1 MTQAIPTPK
10 VLIIVPAYKEEDNIN
25 GVIQGLYAQCSEW
38 DILVINDGSPDGTS
52 ERARQSGL
60 ATVIDLPVNLGIG
73 GGVQTG
79 FKYAHRYQ
87 YDVAIQF
94 DGDGQHRADQIQ
106 SIIDPVLQAKF
117 DMVIGSRF
125 INPPDG
131 FQSTVLRRFGINIF
145 KFVNSLLI
153 QQTITDNT
161 SGFRAYSPK
170 ALEFLSCH
178 YPTDYPEP
186 EAVIL
191 LGKNNFLIH
200 EVPVLMEARQG
211 GVSSISGLGSLYYMV
226 KVLLAI
232 FMSAIRRPV
241 RG

>member
-1 MTQAIPTPK
+1 MSQAISNPK
-10 VLIIVPAYKEEDNIN
+10 VLIIVPAYKEEANIN
-25 GVIQGLYAQCSEW
+25 DVIQSLHNQCPQW
-38 DILVINDGSPDGTS
+38 DILVINDGSPDKTS
-52 ERARQSGL
+52 ERANQSGL

-79 FKYAHRYQ
+79 FKYAHKYQ

-94 DGDGQHRADQIQ
+94 DGDGQHRADQIH
-106 SIIDPVLQAKF
+106 SIITPVLEKGF

-125 INPPDG
+125 IHPPDG
-131 FQSTVLRRFGINIF
+131 FQSTALRRFGITIF

-153 QQTITDNT
+153 NQIITDNT

-170 ALEFLSCH
+170 ALEFLSLH

-191 LGKNNFLIH
+191 LGKNSFSLH

-232 FMSAIRRPV
+232 FMSAIRRPI